1 VTRPRRLVLAL
12 GLTVGLA
19 LSGPLA
25 SLAASLWEVGS
36 PPSPADVIVVLGGGV
51 TWPGELTCQSLVRAQ
66 HGAFLYR
73 EGLAPR
79 VILSG
84 GGKRGD
90 ARVPT
95 EAQLMAQLVRGLG
108 VPESAILI
116 EDQSRRTRENATR
129 SAALMRREHLR
140 KALLVT
146 DAIHMRRARL
156 AFLKAGADVSPATC
170 PTPWALALWPHQGL
184 FLLGDLAYE
193 VFALGFYKL
202 WGWA

>member
-1 VTRPRRLVLAL
+1 VRKRWRLALAL

-19 LSGPLA
+19 SSGPLA
-25 SLAASLWEVGS
+25 SLAASLWEVRSSSGR
-36 PPSPADVIVVLGGGV
+36 ADVIVVLGGGV

-84 GGKRGD
+84 GLKRDD

-95 EAQLMAQLVRGLG
+95 EAELMAQLVTGLG
-108 VPESAILI
+108 VPQSAILI
-116 EDQSRRTRENATR
+116 EDESRSTRDNATR
-129 SAALMRREHLR
+129 SLALMRREHLR

-156 AFLKAGADVSPATC
+156 AFLKAGADVSPAAS
-170 PTPWALALWPHQGL
+170 PTPWALARWPHQGV

-193 VFALGFYKL
+193 ALALGFYEL
-202 WGWA
+202 RGWA